1 MVKTGKL
8 EKVLEKLERV
18 GLNSFYVNVNDEMY
32 YIDWSPS
39 PLRIEV
45 EELDEYEDPSWPIWG
60 QELRE
65 ENGKLLLEEGR
76 PSLDGWIV
84 DEVSTSSEDI
94 EKFLDFVEELLNH
107 L

>member
-1 MVKTGKL
+1 MVNEKL
-8 EKVLEKLERV
+8 ERVLEKLEGV
-18 GLNSFYVNVNDEMY
+18 GLGFFYVNANNKIY
-32 YIDWSPS
+32 FIDWSSS

-45 EELDEYEDPSWPIWG
+45 RELDEYENSSWPVWG

-84 DEVSTSSEDI
+84 DEVSSDEEDI
-94 EKFLDFVEELLNH
+94 EKFLGFVEELLNH